1 MIARFGSAA
10 ALATV
15 ALLIAG
21 CGSSHSHAAPGGS
34 SATGSGTTP
43 GPGTPPSSGPLMVT
57 PANPATTD
65 PITFAF
71 TAPAATGVQGKD
83 RISYSVS
90 ITGPSGNGCVGA
102 KEATIS
108 QAGKGGTASATV
120 GPQQLGG
127 QPWCAGAYTARAF
140 ELESAACTGSA
151 PCPQFIRV
159 VGIVA
164 RASFSVRSG

>member
-1 MIARFGSAA
+1 MTARFASAA

-21 CGSSHSHAAPGGS
+21 CGSSNSHAAPGGS

-43 GPGTPPSSGPLMVT
+43 GTPPSSGPLMVT
-57 PANPATTD
+57 PANPSTTD

-102 KEATIS
+102 REATIA
-108 QAGKGGTASATV
+108 QVGKGGTASATV
-120 GPQQLGG
+120 GPQQFDGH
-127 QPWCAGAYTARAF
+127 PWCAGAYTARAF

-159 VGIVA
+159 VAIVA